1 MFPDAAKC
9 IVFQLPDNTFMSC
22 EFVVSDIALFQ
33 NQEIP
38 HLHPVF
44 TDIGETPLD
53 GWQNI

>member
-22 EFVVSDIALFQ
+22 EFVVSGIVLFQ

-38 HLHPVF
+38 HLV
-44 TDIGETPLD
+44 
-53 GWQNI
+53 Q